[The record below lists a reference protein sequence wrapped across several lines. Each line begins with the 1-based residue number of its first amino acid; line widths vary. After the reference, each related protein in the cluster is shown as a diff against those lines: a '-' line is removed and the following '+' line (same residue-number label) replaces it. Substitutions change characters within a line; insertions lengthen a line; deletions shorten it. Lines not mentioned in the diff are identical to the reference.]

1 MSIAPMKYLI
11 LLFKIAVFTAL
22 VLIRLN
28 EWDITWLY
36 AHSKYHTAFDYYK
49 DTLAGLAIFLMFLD
63 FVQFFVTWFYRR
75 RHKIQRDDNFIIG
88 VGQIYSI
95 LLAIGSVVGI
105 LSLFQIDTRQ
115 LFTSLS
121 IVFAGLA
128 LLTKDYISNMING
141 MIITFSGQLSIGD
154 NVRIGHHR
162 GKITDITL
170 QNIHILNDDDDMIFF
185 PNNLLLTSEVV
196 NYTKRQI
203 KRTSIDFDIDLRH
216 LKTVEDLEKSLIDVL
231 SPFQDFIR
239 PESYYL
245 RVAEVRKDNVAMKFQ
260 YILNEP
266 NKDLERLIRRKAIR
280 HLVEIISEREKVA
293 DQIPDL
299 PDLPGHAVI

>member
-1 MSIAPMKYLI
+1 MKYFI
-11 LLFKIAVFTAL
+11 LLLKLIVFTAL
-22 VLIRLN
+22 VFIRLD
-28 EWDITWLY
+28 EWNIQWLY
-36 AHSKYHTAFDYYK
+36 AHSKYHISFHYYK
-49 DTLAGLAIFLMFLD
+49 DTLASLAIFLMFLD
-63 FVQFFVTWFYRR
+63 FVQFFVTWVYRR
-75 RHKIQRDDNFIIG
+75 RHKIQRDDNFIVG
-88 VGQIYSI
+88 VGQIYSL
-95 LLAIGSVVGI
+95 LLAIGSIVGI

-121 IVFAGLA
+121 IVFAGIA
-128 LLTKDYISNMING
+128 LLTKDYITNMING

-154 NVRIGHHR
+154 NVRIGQHR

-170 QNIHILNDDDDMIFF
+170 QNVHILNDDDDMIFI

-196 NYTKRQI
+196 NYTKREV

-216 LKTVEDLEKSLIDVL
+216 LKTVEELEKSLIEVL
-231 SPFQDFIR
+231 SPFQDLIR

-245 RVAEVRKDNVAMKFQ
+245 RVAEVRKDSVALKFQ
-260 YILNEP
+260 YILQEP

-280 HLVEIISEREKVA
+280 RLVEIISEREKVA

>member
-1 MSIAPMKYLI
+1 MKFLI
-11 LLFKIAVFTAL
+11 LLFKLSIFISL
-22 VLIRLN
+22 VLVRLN
-28 EWDITWLY
+28 EWDFTWIY
-36 AHSKYHTAFDYYK
+36 ARSKYHTAFDYYK
-49 DTLAGLAIFLMFLD
+49 DTLASLAIFLMFLD
-63 FVQFFVTWFYRR
+63 FVQFVVTWFYRR
-75 RHKIQRDDNFIIG
+75 RHNIRGDDNFIVG
-88 VGQIYSI
+88 VGQIYSL
-95 LLAIGSVVGI
+95 LLAVGLIVGI

-121 IVFAGLA
+121 IIFAGLA

-154 NVRIGHHR
+154 NVRIGGHR

-170 QNIHILNDDDDMIFF
+170 QNIHLLNDDDDMIFI

-196 NYTKRQI
+196 NYTRREV
-203 KRTSIDFDIDLRH
+203 KRTSIEFDIDLRH
-216 LKTVEDLEKSLIDVL
+216 LITVEDLEKSLVEVL
-231 SPFQDFIR
+231 SPFQDLIQ

-245 RVAEVRKDNVAMKFQ
+245 RVADVRKDFVSMKFQ

-280 HLVEIISEREKVA
+280 RLVEIISEREKVV
-293 DQIPDL
+293 DQIHNL
-299 PDLPGHAVI
+299 PNLPGHADI

>member
-1 MSIAPMKYLI
+1 
-11 LLFKIAVFTAL
+11 

-36 AHSKYHTAFDYYK
+36 AHSKYQVAFNYYK
-49 DTLAGLAIFLMFLD
+49 DTLAALAIFLMFLD
-63 FVQFFVTWFYRR
+63 FVQFFVTWIYRR
-75 RHKIQRDDNFIIG
+75 RHKIRRDDNFIIG
-88 VGQIYSI
+88 VGQIYSL
-95 LLAIGSVVGI
+95 LLAVGIVVGI
-105 LSLFQIDTRQ
+105 LSLFQIEPRQ

-128 LLTKDYISNMING
+128 ILTKDYISNMING

-154 NVRIGHHR
+154 NVRIGGHR

-185 PNNLLLTSEVV
+185 PNNLLLTSEVI
-196 NYTKRQI
+196 NYTKREI
-203 KRTSIDFDIDLRH
+203 KRTSIDFEIDLRH
-216 LKTVEDLEKSLIDVL
+216 LKTVEDLEKTLIDVL
-231 SPFQDFIR
+231 SPFYDLIR

-245 RVAEVRKDNVAMKFQ
+245 RVAEVRKDSVAMKFQ

-280 HLVEIISEREKVA
+280 RLVEIISEREKIA

-299 PDLPGHAVI
+299 PDLPGHATI